1 MGTNEHLVE
10 NITFDELAIGQQAR
24 LHRIITDQDIK
35 AFALVSGDVNPA
47 HVDAEY
53 AQGTRFHGVI
63 AHGMFAGALIS
74 TLLGTEFP
82 GPGTIYMEQSLRFQR
97 PVHIGDAL
105 HVQLTVLAKDATNG
119 NVRLGCEV
127 SNQRGELVVSGE
139 ALVRAPKQKVVRPRA
154 ALPEMY
160 LFDPRTRLETWLAS
174 QAAATPVRCAVVH
187 PCDEASL
194 AGAMEA
200 ASRGLIQPVLV
211 GPLARLQKLAEA
223 CGLALDTIACVD
235 VPHSHAAAAAAA
247 GMAAAGDV
255 EMLFK
260 GSLHTAELMEAV
272 VCEPSLRTGRRMSH
286 VFRFEVPAY
295 GKPLFVTDASINIR
309 PSLDEK
315 ADIVR
320 NAIELAQLLGV
331 ATPRVALLSAV
342 ENVTARL
349 PSTVEAAA
357 LCKMAERGQI
367 AGGILDGP
375 LAFDNA
381 ISPNAAEM
389 KGIRS
394 PVAGQADIL
403 VVPDVESGSM
413 LAKQLEYL
421 AGAAGCG
428 VVLGARVPIA
438 LASRSDPPMTR
449 VASAALAGVVA
460 HAASARRSGA

>member
-1 MGTNEHLVE
+1 M
-10 NITFDELAIGQQAR
+10 
-24 LHRIITDQDIK
+24 
-35 AFALVSGDVNPA
+35 
-47 HVDAEY
+47 
-53 AQGTRFHGVI
+53 
-63 AHGMFAGALIS
+63 
-74 TLLGTEFP
+74 
-82 GPGTIYMEQSLRFQR
+82 
-97 PVHIGDAL
+97 
-105 HVQLTVLAKDATNG
+105 LAKDGSNG

-127 SNQRGELVVSGE
+127 SNQRGECVVSGE
-139 ALVRAPKQKVVRPRA
+139 ALVRAPRQKVARPRVP
-154 ALPEMY
+154 LPEMY
-160 LFDPRTRLETWLAS
+160 LFDPRTRLENWLAS
-174 QAAATPVRCAVVH
+174 QKPSTPVRCAVVH
-187 PCDEASL
+187 PCNGASL
-194 AGAMEA
+194 AGALEA
-200 ASRGLIQPVLV
+200 AARGLIQPVLV
-211 GPLARLQKLAEA
+211 GPLARMQKLAEA
-223 CGLALDTIACVD
+223 CGLALDTVPCVD
-235 VPHSHAAAAAAA
+235 APHSHAAAAAAA
-247 GMAAAGDV
+247 AMAAAGDV
-255 EMLFK
+255 DMLYK

-272 VCEPSLRTGRRMSH
+272 LGEPSLRTGRRMSH

-331 ATPRVALLSAV
+331 ATPRVALLSAL
-342 ENVTARL
+342 ENVTARM

-367 AGGILDGP
+367 VGGVLDGP

-381 ISPNAAEM
+381 ISMNAAEM
-389 KGIRS
+389 KSIRS
-394 PVAGQADIL
+394 EVAGQADIL

-449 VASAALAGVVA
+449 VASVALAGVVA
-460 HAASARRSGA
+460 HAAKRRLGAADAAATGV